1 MEGIIGNLKRAAQ
14 QIFFTELH
22 LQMLTP
28 ELPLDLAG
36 RS

>member
-1 MEGIIGNLKRAAQ
+1 MEVVSGNLKQAAR
-14 QIFFTELH
+14 QIFFSEFH
-22 LQMLTP
+22 LVMLTP